1 MEPFPTPCAVPRHPE
16 KRFDGDDGSID
27 AVVRLPLG
35 ATSDQM
41 FGECRTVLPG
51 IQGLFGFQLIAVFSE
66 RFAALSQGEQT
77 LHLAATFLVAIAVAL
92 VMTPAAY
99 HRQTAGPEQV
109 TRHFVRLCSRLLLW
123 SMLPLACGI
132 CLDFYLIALL
142 VTGGDAAAA
151 LIAGSLLIVFA
162 GLWIALPAWQRRI
175 HGQVPP
181 P

>member
-1 MEPFPTPCAVPRHPE
+1 
-16 KRFDGDDGSID
+16 
-27 AVVRLPLG
+27 
-35 ATSDQM
+35 M

-66 RFAALSQGEQT
+66 RFDDLTTGEQT

-123 SMLPLACGI
+123 SMLPLACGV

-142 VTGGDAAAA
+142 VAGESIGA
-151 LIAGSLLIVFA
+151 LALAVTLLLVFA
-162 GLWIALPAWQRRI
+162 GLWIALPAWQRHI